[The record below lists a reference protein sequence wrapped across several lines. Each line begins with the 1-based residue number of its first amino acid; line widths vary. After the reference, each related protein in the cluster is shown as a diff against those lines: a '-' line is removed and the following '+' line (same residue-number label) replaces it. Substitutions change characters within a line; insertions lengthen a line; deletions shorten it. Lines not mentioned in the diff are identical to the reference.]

1 MPAEVKTSP
10 PKQLGWLRSA
20 WAGHRSLE
28 PAERRR
34 VMAELAVSEVWPWAR
49 SFAVLLTLSVLV
61 AVMGL
66 SANSA
71 AVVIGAMLI
80 APLMG
85 PVLAVAASLAMT
97 LRKHTVVSLV
107 KVVAAT
113 VWSVALAY
121 GLSRALPGTA
131 LSAEALARTQPDVR
145 DLLVALAA
153 GAAGAYATVRR
164 DVSAALP
171 GVAVAVALVPPLAT
185 VGISLEA
192 GKADLVAGAFLLY
205 ITNLAAIVF
214 AGVMVFVAT
223 GFVPARRITNRAV
236 QLLAAVGV
244 TAVLVV
250 AIAVPLYGRSA
261 EALQAAR
268 REVRADEIVAGW
280 LGVADL
286 DYEVDATDQRILV
299 TLRGAD
305 APPDEASLRLAME
318 EQVGESN
325 VVVQWLRTERPTTT
339 TSTALS
345 ADQQLVATVEPVVRD
360 WLDEVRNGSDYEL
373 QRIVPVDGVLRIELA
388 GTGKQPSA
396 DQLVERL
403 TEAAGSAPQVRIIWT
418 QRETIT
424 PGTTVPSDQVQ
435 EESARA
441 EASQWCAERNLVLE
455 SLTMAGGRLSLT
467 MYGVEE
473 PDITSLLDRLTAA
486 IGPDVPVDV
495 FFVERR
501 PVTTTTTP
509 ATTTTTSTTT
519 STTAST
525 TTTASPG
532 SG

>member
-1 MPAEVKTSP
+1 
-10 PKQLGWLRSA
+10 
-20 WAGHRSLE
+20 
-28 PAERRR
+28 
-34 VMAELAVSEVWPWAR
+34 MAELALSDVWPWGR
-49 SFAVLLTLSVLV
+49 SFAVLLTLSVVV

-66 SANSA
+66 SAGST

-97 LRKHTVVSLV
+97 LRRHTMVSLA
-107 KVVAAT
+107 KVAVAT
-113 VWSVALAY
+113 VWCVVLAY
-121 GLSRALPGTA
+121 LLSRALPGTS
-131 LSAEALARTQPDVR
+131 LSAETLARTQPDVR

-185 VGISLEA
+185 VGITLEA
-192 GKADLVAGAFLLY
+192 GKADLVAGATLLY
-205 ITNLAAIVF
+205 VTNLAAIVF

-236 QLLAAVGV
+236 QLVAAVGV
-244 TAVLVV
+244 TAVLVLV
-250 AIAVPLYGRSA
+250 ITVPLYSRSA
-261 EALQAAR
+261 AALEAAR
-268 REVRADEIVAGW
+268 REVRAGEVVAGW

-286 DYEVDATDQRILV
+286 TYDVDATDRRILV

-305 APPDEASLRLAME
+305 QPPSEVQLRLAME

-339 TSTALS
+339 TSTALT
-345 ADQQLVATVEPVVRD
+345 ADQRLVATVEPVIRD

-388 GTGKQPSA
+388 GAGDQPSA

-403 TEAAGSAPQVRIIWT
+403 TQAAGSVPQVRIVWT
-418 QRETIT
+418 ERQTIT
-424 PGTTVPSDQVQ
+424 PGTTIPSDQLI
-435 EESARA
+435 EDSAAA
-441 EASQWCAERNLVLE
+441 ETTQWCQTRNLVLQ
-455 SLTMAGGRLSLT
+455 SLTMIDSRLT
-467 MYGVEE
+467 MTISGSDE
-473 PDITSLLDRLTAA
+473 PDVTSLLQILAET
-486 IGPDVPVDV
+486 IGPDVPVDI

-501 PVTTTTTP
+501 RL
-509 ATTTTTSTTT
+509 TTTTSTVADALET
-519 STTAST
+519 SPTR
-525 TTTASPG
+525 
-532 SG
+532 

>member
-1 MPAEVKTSP
+1 M
-10 PKQLGWLRSA
+10 GWLRSLRP
-20 WAGHRSLE
+20 GRRSLE

-49 SFAVLLTLSVLV
+49 SFAVLLTLSVMV

-66 SANSA
+66 SADSA

-97 LRKHTVVSLV
+97 LRRHTVVSLV

-113 VWSVALAY
+113 VWSVVLAY
-121 GLSRALPGTA
+121 ALSRALPGTA

-223 GFVPARRITNRAV
+223 GFVPARRITNRGL

-261 EALQAAR
+261 EALAAAR
-268 REVRADEIVAGW
+268 REVQADEIVAGW

-286 DYEVDATDQRILV
+286 AYAVDATDQRILV

-305 APPDEASLRLAME
+305 APPDEAPLRLAME

-339 TSTALS
+339 TSTALT
-345 ADQQLVATVEPVVRD
+345 ADQRLAATVEPVVRE
-360 WLDEVRNGSDYEL
+360 WLDEVRNGFDYEL
-373 QRIVPVDGVLRIELA
+373 QRIVPVEGVLRIELA
-388 GTGKQPSA
+388 GSGKQPSA

-403 TEAAGSAPQVRIIWT
+403 TEAAGSAPQVRIVWT

-424 PGTTVPSDQVQ
+424 PGTTAPSNQLL
-435 EESARA
+435 EESAYA
-441 EASQWCAERNLVLE
+441 EASQWCAERRLVVQ
-455 SLTMAGGRLSLT
+455 SLAVTGGRLSLT
-467 MYGVEE
+467 VYGSEE
-473 PDITSLLDRLTAA
+473 PDIASLLDRLAEA

-501 PVTTTTTP
+501 QVTTTAP
-509 ATTTTTSTTT
+509 P
-519 STTAST
+519 
-525 TTTASPG
+525 TTASPTA
-532 SG
+532 SPSSS